1 MPFVIHD
8 GFVRNEI
15 DQKREEDFIKLYTQI
30 NNKQI
35 FTEFNNLNRYSQEI
49 QNILLD
55 SKVIELGND
64 EEALYGKSFAIKNSH
79 CFSFAISGPHL
90 QA

>member
-64 EEALYGKSFAIKNSH
+64 EEALYGKSFAIKK
-79 CFSFAISGPHL
+79 
-90 QA
+90 